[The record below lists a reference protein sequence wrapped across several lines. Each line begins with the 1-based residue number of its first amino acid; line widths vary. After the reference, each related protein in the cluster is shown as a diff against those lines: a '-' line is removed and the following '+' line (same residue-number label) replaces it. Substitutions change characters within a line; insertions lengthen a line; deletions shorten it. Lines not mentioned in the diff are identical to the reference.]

1 MSVENIKAIERASQK
16 IIASER
22 KYKVRTVQITFVLY
36 AAIRKNLSQ
45 AIGDKSKHFIV
56 KIEPG
61 VGYMKV
67 VLKPKDAVGSYI
79 YWGTKRHSISSSE
92 PMPIGNSRFARNVS
106 HPGTDSMKQ
115 KIDGAVRKSL
125 AEVRMVMKVMR

>member
-1 MSVENIKAIERASQK
+1 MSVENIKAIERASEK
-16 IIASER
+16 IIASDR
-22 KYKVRTVQITFVLY
+22 KYKARNVQITFVLY
-36 AAIRKNLSQ
+36 AAIRRNLAQ
-45 AIGDKSKHFIV
+45 AIGDKSKHFVV

-125 AEVRMVMKVMR
+125 AEVRMIMKVMR

>member
-1 MSVENIKAIERASQK
+1 MSVENIKAIERASEK
-16 IIASER
+16 IIASDR
-22 KYKVRTVQITFVLY
+22 KYKARNVQITFVLY
-36 AAIRKNLSQ
+36 AAIRRNLAQ
-45 AIGDKSKHFIV
+45 AIGDKSKHFVV

-92 PMPIGNSRFARNVS
+92 PMPIGNSRFARNVN

-125 AEVRMVMKVMR
+125 AEVRMIMKVMR